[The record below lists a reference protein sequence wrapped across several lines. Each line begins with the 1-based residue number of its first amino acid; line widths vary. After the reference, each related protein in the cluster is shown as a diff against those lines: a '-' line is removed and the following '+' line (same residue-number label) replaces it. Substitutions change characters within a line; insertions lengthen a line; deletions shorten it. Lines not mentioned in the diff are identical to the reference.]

1 MRTIAILRHAKSS
14 WAEPGAG
21 DFDRPLNDRGRL
33 AAERVGRELKQ
44 RGVRFDH
51 VLASPA
57 TRVRETLER
66 LVEGY
71 GDFPEIRF
79 DDSLYGATEGHL
91 LASIRALPDDVRAPL
106 IVGHNPGLHSLVL
119 TLTTDDEEQLRS
131 RIAAKYPTAAFAAV
145 ELPVLRWKEVQR
157 GAGRL
162 RDLILPR
169 ELD

>member
-14 WAEPGAG
+14 WGDAAAR
-21 DFDRPLNDRGRL
+21 DFDRRLDDRGRL
-33 AAERVGRELKQ
+33 AAERIGRELKQ

-66 LVEGY
+66 LSHGY
-71 GDFPEIRF
+71 GALPEIRF
-79 DDSLYGATEGHL
+79 DDSLYGASERHL
-91 LASIRALPDDVRAPL
+91 LTVIRALPGEVRFPL

-119 TLTTDDEEQLRS
+119 TLTSDDDQGLRR
-131 RIAAKYPTAAFAAV
+131 RIAPKFPTAAFAAIDVPV
-145 ELPVLRWKEVQR
+145 EDWNEVEP

-162 RDLILPR
+162 RELILPR